1 MLCRPSGQIN
11 KLVNIKVMIT
21 TPQHDDLP
29 EITWELGDVIDTDPE
44 ERMKVYEASGYDK
57 EGCSYVASAYFFA
70 GVFEQMEGIEK
81 L

>member
-1 MLCRPSGQIN
+1 
-11 KLVNIKVMIT
+11 MIT
-21 TPQHDDLP
+21 TPQTDDLP

-44 ERMKVYEASGYDK
+44 ERMKTYEAAGYDK
-57 EGCSYVASAYFFA
+57 EGNSYTGSAYFFA

>member
-1 MLCRPSGQIN
+1 
-11 KLVNIKVMIT
+11 MIT
-21 TPQHDDLP
+21 TIANDNLPQI
-29 EITWELGDVIDTDPE
+29 EWELGDVIDTDPD

-70 GVFEQMEGIEK
+70 GVFEQMEGVEK

>member
-1 MLCRPSGQIN
+1 
-11 KLVNIKVMIT
+11 MIT

>member
-1 MLCRPSGQIN
+1 
-11 KLVNIKVMIT
+11 MIT
-21 TPQHDDLP
+21 TIANDNLPQI
-29 EITWELGDVIDTDPE
+29 EWELGDVIDTDPD

-70 GVFEQMEGIEK
+70 GIFEQMEDIER